1 MKKTISPSGV
11 FSANIRALRK
21 KDDRYH
27 LILELNDDY
36 QRNIAIDIH
45 DSICETAG
53 VSDISS
59 DLKKRIFSNFPSTI
73 KVSNLNG
80 YWKIQN
86 EAQLLSDIIS
96 RLL

>member
-1 MKKTISPSGV
+1 MKQAISPSGV
-11 FSANIRALRK
+11 FSANIKSLRK
-21 KDDRYH
+21 KDNRYH
-27 LILELNDDY
+27 LILEVEADY
-36 QRNIAIDIH
+36 PTTISIDVH

-53 VSDISS
+53 ISDISS
-59 DLKKRIFSNFPSTI
+59 DLKKKIFSNFPSTI

-86 EAQLLSDIIS
+86 ESQLLSDIIS